1 MATKTT
7 GKKLTPT
14 EKQMIEK
21 AATKALKFTKQKL
34 TPDVRDEIFKTV
46 EQLKGGAT
54 PVVGKEAIALWAAK
68 IDYAIANGDQPT
80 VARLVTVP
88 RGSGAVLP
96 SRMMASAG
104 FYDSNGGCSCGGG
117 AGGAGSW

>member
-21 AATKALKFTKQKL
+21 AANKALKFNKQKL
-34 TPDVRDEIFKTV
+34 TADKRDEIFKAV
-46 EQLKGGAT
+46 EEMKGSKGP

-68 IDYAIANGDQPT
+68 IDFAIANGDQPT
-80 VARLVTVP
+80 VQRLVTSP
-88 RGSGAVLP
+88 RGGLVSA
-96 SRMMASAG
+96 RMAAG

-117 AGGAGSW
+117 GGGAGSW

>member
-7 GKKLTPT
+7 PKKLTPT

-34 TPDVRDEIFKTV
+34 TAEKRDEIFKTV
-46 EQLKGGAT
+46 EQLKGGKGP

-68 IDYAIANGDQPT
+68 IDFAIANGDQPT
-80 VARLVTVP
+80 VAKLVASP
-88 RGSGAVLP
+88 RGVGSLRSPVG
-96 SRMMASAG
+96 G
-104 FYDSNGGCSCGGG
+104 QTEFYDSNGGCNCTL
-117 AGGAGSW
+117 